1 MATDEDDGFIARMTK
16 YFNSPEA
23 HREMTEAEEL
33 DDDAEGGYFQLYD
46 ENGEEIED

>member
-1 MATDEDDGFIARMTK
+1 MLSIIDFL
-16 YFNSPEA
+16 
-23 HREMTEAEEL
+23 L